1 MNDKGFTLIEL
12 IVVIVILGI
21 LAVTAVP
28 KYINLKADAQT
39 STLYG
44 VKAAM
49 EGASALV
56 YGKSIVK
63 GNQSLPASNNPKP
76 TITLTDGTTLDIG
89 YGYPIVPPPIPG
101 LGDPVAY
108 WTNLLDLSDSYAV
121 RVATNGAL
129 LVYLTGMDIPTDVSD
144 PCIAIYQA
152 PTNALEKPD
161 IQVRK
166 CL

>member
-1 MNDKGFTLIEL
+1 MNNKGFTLIEL
-12 IVVIVILGI
+12 IVVIIILGI

-63 GNQSLPASNNPKP
+63 GNQSLPSTNNPKP
-76 TITLTDGTTLDIG
+76 TVTLTDGTTLDVG

-108 WTNLLDLSDSYAV
+108 WNSLLDLSDSYTV

-144 PCIAIYQA
+144 PCVAIYQA
-152 PTNALEKPD
+152 PNNALKKPD
-161 IQVRK
+161 IRVK
-166 CL
+166 ECL